1 MCKAFFRVCVNI
13 MNNFNENAIIDRV
26 RQLREQFAGPRGKS
40 KFARALGLSASTYSY
55 YENNRIAPI
64 DVLLRICQLTGADLH
79 WLLTGQTAAGKA
91 SSGAAGGVLH
101 KIDALLAENPDLA
114 GPVSAFVDLL
124 TEKKQL
130 ENKIRPPTQPP
141 QGRPGWIPVL
151 GRTAAGI
158 VHFWDQTILPS
169 SDQAVTQLDDLVK
182 KHIGKSIIGSAGGQ
196 VSVDFQPA
204 RAGAGGHRFPA
215 SLVDVKAAP
224 DEIVQFVQCD
234 DIFQAFPD
242 SFALQ
247 IDGDSMSPR
256 INDGDIV
263 ILSPSVPAV
272 DGQIAVARV
281 VNQIG
286 VTCKI
291 IRSDE
296 KTVHLIP
303 INEHY
308 ETKIVPKADLLW
320 SLAVVY
326 HITF

>member
-1 MCKAFFRVCVNI
+1 
-13 MNNFNENAIIDRV
+13 MNNFNENAIIERV
-26 RQLREQFAGPRGKS
+26 QQLRNQYAGSRGKS

-55 YENNRIAPI
+55 YENDRIAPI

-79 WLLTGQTAAGKA
+79 WLLTGETAAESPPSA
-91 SSGAAGGVLH
+91 VAGGVLH
-101 KIDALLAENPDLA
+101 KIKALLAENPDLA
-114 GPVSAFVDLL
+114 APVSAFVDLL
-124 TEKKQL
+124 AEKKQL
-130 ENKIRPPTQPP
+130 ENKIHTPAQPTPQP
-141 QGRPGWIPVL
+141 RPGWIPVL

-158 VHFWDQTILPS
+158 VHFWDQTMLPS

-182 KHIGKSIIGSAGGQ
+182 KHMGKSIITSAGGQ

-204 RAGAGGHRFPA
+204 RIAGRGQKLPA

-272 DGQIAVARV
+272 DGQIGVARLID
-281 VNQIG
+281 QIG

-291 IRSDE
+291 IRGDE
-296 KTVHLIP
+296 NSVHLIP

-320 SLAVVY
+320 SLAVIY
-326 HITF
+326 HISF